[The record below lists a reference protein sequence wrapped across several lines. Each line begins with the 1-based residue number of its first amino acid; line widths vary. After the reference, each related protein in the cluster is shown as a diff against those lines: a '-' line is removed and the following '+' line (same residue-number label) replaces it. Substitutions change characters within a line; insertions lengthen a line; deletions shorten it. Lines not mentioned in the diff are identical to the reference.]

1 MQTLPTISIV
11 SLGVFG
17 LVACATTPS
26 GAPSSGPPD
35 PPMGEVDLEIR
46 HSGAA
51 VAGSSFQ
58 CTGAWPSP
66 QTPCSYSWT
75 SQPQTLAVSDG
86 AGKVR
91 LVLRRSPIPVDGGA
105 STVFIDLSFDASGKP
120 TVTAQESTTRPPLG
134 QVVETSKPISGW
146 IDPAAMSA
154 ATDARQAGA
163 FSLTFEW
170 GTISGTYDTA
180 PAQ

>member
-1 MQTLPTISIV
+1 MQTLPTISV
-11 SLGVFG
+11 FSLGVLG

-35 PPMGEVDLEIR
+35 SPTGEVALEIR

-51 VAGSSFQ
+51 AAGSSFQ

-66 QTPCSYSWT
+66 QTPCGYSWT
-75 SQPQTLAVSDG
+75 SQPQTLAISDG

-91 LVLRRSPIPVDGGA
+91 LVLRRSPMPVDGGA
-105 STVFIDLSFDASGKP
+105 STVFIDLSFDPSG
-120 TVTAQESTTRPPLG
+120 TVGATAEESTTRPPLG
-134 QVVETSKPISGW
+134 KMVESSKPISGW
-146 IDPAAMSA
+146 IDPVAMSA
-154 ATDARQAGA
+154 AADARQAGT
-163 FSLTFEW
+163 FSLTFAW